1 MPPKAKFSRK
11 EIIDNALQ
19 IVRESGL
26 KGITA
31 RSLGNKLGSS
41 ARPIFTIFQ
50 SMEEVIDATIDEMYN
65 IFDSYIKEGLEEDI
79 SFKGS
84 GKSYIRFAKEEPAF
98 FQIIFMHSNDGL
110 PKKIHL
116 KNTTELL
123 FSEITESIQKDYGL
137 EKEDAFNLY
146 LNMWIF
152 CHGIAT
158 LMVTKMIEFTDDDI
172 SNRLT
177 EVFQGQLSRI
187 KQKYRK

>member
-65 IFDSYIKEGLEEDI
+65 IFDAYIKEGLEEDI

>member
-1 MPPKAKFSRK
+1 MS
-11 EIIDNALQ
+11 
-19 IVRESGL
+19 
-26 KGITA
+26 T
-31 RSLGNKLGSS
+31 
-41 ARPIFTIFQ
+41 
-50 SMEEVIDATIDEMYN
+50 
-65 IFDSYIKEGLEEDI
+65 
-79 SFKGS
+79 
-84 GKSYIRFAKEEPAF
+84 
-98 FQIIFMHSNDGL
+98 
-110 PKKIHL
+110 
-116 KNTTELL
+116 

>member
-65 IFDSYIKEGLEEDI
+65 IFDAYIKEGLEEDI

-98 FQIIFMHSNDGL
+98 FQIIFMSSYEGL
-110 PKKIHL
+110 PKEIHL

-123 FSEITESIQKDYGL
+123 FTEITESIQKDYGL
-137 EKEDAFNLY
+137 EKEDALNLY

-158 LMVTKMIEFTDDDI
+158 LMVNKMIEFTDDDI

>member
-65 IFDSYIKEGLEEDI
+65 IFDAYIKEGLEEDI

-84 GKSYIRFAKEEPAF
+84 GKSYIRFAKEEQAF

>member
-65 IFDSYIKEGLEEDI
+65 IFDAYIREGLEEDI